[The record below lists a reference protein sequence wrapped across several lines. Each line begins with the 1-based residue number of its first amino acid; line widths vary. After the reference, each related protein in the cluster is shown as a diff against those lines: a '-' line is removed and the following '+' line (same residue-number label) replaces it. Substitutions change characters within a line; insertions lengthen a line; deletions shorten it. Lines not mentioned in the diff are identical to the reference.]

1 MNSIQSAS
9 ATFFLL
15 MVGLGVVPA
24 HAGVA
29 APPSPVSVESI
40 SQCRSGQFC
49 TWSSSDYYG
58 TFSYVTGSGVT
69 KTLGRTVNSFWNNRT
84 KAARLYNNTGTSYTC
99 YAAGA
104 KRASL
109 SLSYQRPAKLYLS
122 SSTAC

>member
-1 MNSIQSAS
+1 MKTLRIVS
-9 ATFFLL
+9 ATFSLL
-15 MVGLGVVPA
+15 MVGLTVLPA
-24 HAGVA
+24 HAEGPV
-29 APPSPVSVESI
+29 PLPVSVESI
-40 SQCRSGQFC
+40 SQCQSGQFC

-69 KTLGRTVNSFWNNRT
+69 RTLGRTVNSFWNNRT

-109 SLSYQRPAKLYLS
+109 SSSYQRPAKAYLS
-122 SSTAC
+122 SSTSC